1 MPKMIGRTENSN
13 DAANVATYTINSTT
27 ATTIFVA
34 NPDLIFQS
42 FCLDPDVTDVD
53 IFLRPY
59 PAAQDNIKHGD
70 VLTRDTFGNSSL
82 FRPYMAMPVDCL
94 YKGEWSAISLSGTSD
109 LHVIWF

>member
-1 MPKMIGRTENSN
+1 MRKDGRNENSI
-13 DAANVATYTINSTT
+13 DIANVTTYAINSAT

-34 NPDLIFQS
+34 NPDLLFQS
-42 FCLDPDVTDVD
+42 FCLDPDITDVD

-59 PAAQDNIKHGD
+59 PAAQDNIKRGD